1 MQIRPP
7 GCRDAAERN
16 NGDGNNVVP
25 DDFMVPFGGDKD
37 IVLSGVAAF
46 GSHLGDVS
54 TRWNGV
60 ISRCRKGWERK

>member
-1 MQIRPP
+1 MQIR
-7 GCRDAAERN
+7 
-16 NGDGNNVVP
+16 NVVP